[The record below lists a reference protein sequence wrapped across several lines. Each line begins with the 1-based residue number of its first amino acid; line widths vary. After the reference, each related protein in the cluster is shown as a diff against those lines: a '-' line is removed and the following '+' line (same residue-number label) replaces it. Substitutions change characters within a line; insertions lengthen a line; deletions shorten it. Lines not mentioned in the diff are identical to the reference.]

1 MGLSVHTPNIH
12 DSFVS
17 TSKPKAEHPGIP
29 LIDVCEFIIM
39 TYYAKKLKSLF
50 QIVDLNCHLIKLKQ
64 PLSFIKKTKL
74 TN

>member
-39 TYYAKKLKSLF
+39 TYKPKNQKSLLF
-50 QIVDLNCHLIKLKQ
+50 K
-64 PLSFIKKTKL
+64 
-74 TN
+74 

>member
-12 DSFVS
+12 DPFVS

-39 TYYAKKLKSLF
+39 TYKPKNQKSLLF
-50 QIVDLNCHLIKLKQ
+50 K
-64 PLSFIKKTKL
+64 
-74 TN
+74 